1 MSRLAP
7 ADWRTL
13 VRIFEA
19 DGFTQDR
26 TTGSH
31 VVLTKPGIVRPVIIP
46 KYSEVGVDIT
56 KNNSRILTSS
66 ITYIRLPLMRT
77 TLTIEP
83 DVEQALLR
91 ELQRTDRSMKAVVND
106 ALRIGLGMQGKPRR
120 APRFKVQPHAFA
132 FKPGIDTDRL
142 NQLLDELEAEERS
155 RQLVR

>member
-46 KYSEVGVDIT
+46 KYSEVGVDIV
-56 KNNSRILTSS
+56 KNN
-66 ITYIRLPLMRT
+66 MRT
-77 TLTIEP
+77 
-83 DVEQALLR
+83 AGMSR
-91 ELQRTDRSMKAVVND
+91 ERY
-106 ALRIGLGMQGKPRR
+106 
-120 APRFKVQPHAFA
+120 FK
-132 FKPGIDTDRL
+132 L
-142 NQLLDELEAEERS
+142 S
-155 RQLVR
+155 RGR